1 MKELL
6 NKETKF
12 IGTMMSELVFPNI
25 SFILKNSG
33 YDFIII
39 DCEHGPFDY
48 SQVAAIIT
56 AARSNGI
63 STIVRI
69 PEIRREPIIKY
80 LDMGADGLL
89 VPMVRNV
96 ADAEAV
102 VNFVKYPPEGNRGI
116 SISRAHSKYS
126 PGDVNEYIKKANK
139 HTAIFIQIELTSALN
154 EVEQIAK
161 VPGVDAIMVGPSDLS
176 MALGI
181 FNQLDNP
188 ILTAAVNRTAKAAS
202 DAGKC
207 SGVITANTTLIKN
220 SIDAGMNIV
229 CMGSDVRALSK
240 GLKEAV
246 NTVKDVF

>member
-1 MKELL
+1 M
-6 NKETKF
+6 
-12 IGTMMSELVFPNI
+12 ISELAFPNI

-63 STIVRI
+63 FSVVRI

-89 VPMVRNV
+89 VPMVKN
-96 ADAEAV
+96 ADDAKAV
-102 VNFVKYPPEGNRGI
+102 VNFAKYPPNGNRGI
-116 SISRAHSKYS
+116 SISRAHSKYN
-126 PGDVNEYIKKANK
+126 PGDVNEYIAKANR
-139 HTAIFIQIELTSALN
+139 HTAIFVQIELVSALE
-154 EVEQIAK
+154 EVDKIAEISDI
-161 VPGVDAIMVGPSDLS
+161 DAIMVGPSDLS

-188 ILTAAVNRTAKAAS
+188 ILTEAVNRVALAAS
-202 DAGKC
+202 KTGKS
-207 SGVITANTTLIKN
+207 SGVITTNKTLISN
-220 SIDAGMNIV
+220 SLTAGMNVV
-229 CMGSDVRALSK
+229 CVGSDVRALSK
-240 GLKEAV
+240 GLKQAADD
-246 NTVKDVF
+246 VKSLF